1 MAEAAHVYGENYFNG
16 AAYVHYLTAS

>member
-1 MAEAAHVYGENYFNG
+1 MAEAAHVYGENCFNG